1 MTISKIL
8 SHHYHHEQSQICLWW
23 EYNIEEDIDMNCFVF
38 RIHVMEYFLF
48 NSLTKVSFINT
59 WWINSTYSITI
70 NNKSIIFQPS
80 IFNRLSYGRLH
91 INIQYWYYIFQLQ
104 LFKSMTNYPIMII
117 IWNLN
122 QPIWGRKACYVKL
135 LFITFSSTI
144 GTTSINAVRQSSH
157 HTPWRHLFLPELL
170 CYPQE

>member
-8 SHHYHHEQSQICLWW
+8 SHHLHHEQSQICLWW
-23 EYNIEEDIDMNCFVF
+23 EYNIEDIDMNCFVF
-38 RIHVMEYFLF
+38 RIHVMEHFLF

-80 IFNRLSYGRLH
+80 IFNWLSYGRLH

-117 IWNLN
+117 VWNLT

-135 LFITFSSTI
+135 LFITFPSTI
-144 GTTSINAVRQSSH
+144 GTTSINAVQSSH